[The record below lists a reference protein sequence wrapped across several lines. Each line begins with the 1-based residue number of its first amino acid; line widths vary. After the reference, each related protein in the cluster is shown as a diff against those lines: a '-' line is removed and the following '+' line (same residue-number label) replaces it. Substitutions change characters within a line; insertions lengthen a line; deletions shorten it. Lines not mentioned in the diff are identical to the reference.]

1 MLQISSDGP
10 NLNLRFL
17 ELYAEQRDLDELP
30 SAVDLGTCGLYTI
43 HGSLKNGVKCS
54 GWNTGKSLKA
64 LLKLM
69 NKALFRSPRQERH
82 IYKSN

>member
-1 MLQISSDGP
+1 MLSSDRP
-10 NLNLRFL
+10 NLNLKFL
-17 ELYAEQRDLDELP
+17 ELYAKQRDLDELP

>member
-1 MLQISSDGP
+1 MLSSDRP
-10 NLNLRFL
+10 NLNLKFL
-17 ELYAEQRDLDELP
+17 ELYAKQRDLDELP

-82 IYKSN
+82 IYKGN

>member
-1 MLQISSDGP
+1 MLSSDRP
-10 NLNLRFL
+10 NLNLKFL
-17 ELYAEQRDLDELP
+17 ELYAKQRDLDELP

-69 NKALFRSPRQERH
+69 NKALFRSHRQERH